1 MLASSLLLVD
11 DPNIYTHWN
20 NCLVWL
26 ITLDEFC
33 DSEQVT
39 NSNDRVVGTENNS
52 VNKPNID
59 GLELLRL
66 LISQTV

>member
-11 DPNIYTHWN
+11 DPNLYAHWN
-20 NCLVWL
+20 NSLVWL
-26 ITLDEFC
+26 ITLDEFR
-33 DSEQVT
+33 DSEQT
-39 NSNDRVVGTENNS
+39 INSSNRVVQIENNS